1 MNPPPMRVREGSDR
15 ALHATQH
22 LERKHYPE
30 IAPPGESPFLITCLM
45 MNPTDESLR
54 AARRRSWPVRRY
66 SLGGEPGPD
75 LSETTTARER
85 LDMVWELTLR
95 AWALAGRAL
104 PDDSRASMPIRKV
117 ALDSSGGSS

>member
-1 MNPPPMRVREGSDR
+1 MNPPPTRVLEGSER

-22 LERKHYPE
+22 LERKDCPE
-30 IAPPGESPFLITCLM
+30 IAPPGESSFLITCPM
-45 MNPTDESLR
+45 MNPSDEPSR
-54 AARRRSWPVRRY
+54 AAKRKSWPVRRY

-85 LDMVWELTLR
+85 LDMVWDLTLR

-117 ALDSSGGSS
+117 ALDSPEGSS